1 MPYIDPYQPKTTT
14 ISQPTTQ
21 VQTTTSATTTSSPR
35 NHVVHIPTQTPKK
48 NKVFISLFVFVSFV
62 YICVKFKVFSI

>member
-21 VQTTTSATTTSSPR
+21 VQTTSSATTTSSPR
-35 NHVVHIPTQTPKK
+35 IHVVHIPTETPKI
-48 NKVFISLFVFVSFV
+48 NKVFQVNLFLSIHFVNF
-62 YICVKFKVFSI
+62 YF

>member
-35 NHVVHIPTQTPKK
+35 IHVVHIPTQTPKI
-48 NKVFISLFVFVSFV
+48 NKVYKMFHITLFTFVF
-62 YICVKFKVFSI
+62 YCKVFLI